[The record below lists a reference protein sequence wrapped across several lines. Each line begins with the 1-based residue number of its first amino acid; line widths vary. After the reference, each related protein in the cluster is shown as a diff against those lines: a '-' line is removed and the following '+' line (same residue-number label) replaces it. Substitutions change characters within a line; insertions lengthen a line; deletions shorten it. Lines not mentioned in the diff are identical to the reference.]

1 MIWHASTHRNCSLT
15 QGCAVFRACTCS
27 NIKAYTHA
35 CLQVAFFHATY
46 VCDCRGIQA
55 QPDPSCVHDCVIVC
69 VHISVRT
76 CVRVFVCICA
86 LVKHTVDSNFSHE
99 CKIQSHHVCAD
110 QYAAGECV
118 SVCVCKC
125 MCAHT
130 LSRKRECA
138 NGGCHNV
145 CVCVCLSILLCI
157 CVVCISL
164 SRFGTLR
171 MPPLSPSL
179 SLSRS

>member
-1 MIWHASTHRNCSLT
+1 VSL
-15 QGCAVFRACTCS
+15 C
-27 NIKAYTHA
+27 
-35 CLQVAFFHATY
+35 
-46 VCDCRGIQA
+46 
-55 QPDPSCVHDCVIVC
+55 
-69 VHISVRT
+69 
-76 CVRVFVCICA
+76 VCICA

-179 SLSRS
+179 SLSRSCSPLRSQSLGVSLPFNSINIQALELHKGLVLECKQLQNATLQQTCVDVMHVRNLFV